1 MLSTEAIP
9 ILQVCQLLP
18 LKGEDLIF
26 LEELYL
32 ELRVRQLAEEE
43 LLQQLTA
50 STGNYFS
57 WIELNHH
64 SLLKEAIHEYLV
76 YPLGNDEWF
85 VIIPGNKP
93 ILHFI
98 SPLVQQQFPLKIS
111 RLHKLLK
118 AKKPDQ
124 SLEAPLH
131 WLHFIPNQSPPHI
144 KKAPFSRLLTLLR
157 LERPD
162 LGLIFLYSVALGIL
176 ELGIP
181 VTIQALVNN
190 VAFGMFGEPVF
201 VLTLLLLLGLGVMA
215 VIKAFRLIIVEML
228 QRRLF
233 LQVAQE
239 TTQRLVNINRAKYTG
254 KKLPELVNRFLDVV
268 TVQKGASFLLL
279 DGLTLLLQTITG
291 LGLLAFYHP
300 YLLFFDIALVSGM
313 LVVLFGLGWGS
324 VRTSLKESSQKYATI
339 AWLEEIA
346 EHTSIF
352 KPTMGNHYAM
362 HRTRSFVQK
371 YLKERAGHF
380 QVLFRQNIGAFSL
393 QAIANASLLGLGGW
407 LVVNQELTI
416 GQLVAAELIVAG
428 VVSSFSKIGKHLES
442 FYDLLAA
449 IDKLGYLFDL
459 PQEPQRLNILPLHEN
474 KGIEVRFEKVS
485 AGPGNDYFKDFDFKI
500 DAGEKI
506 AIVSPLTPSA
516 KYFLNL
522 LEGVQ
527 APEKGWV
534 LVNGMP
540 IHHLRLN
547 DYRSQVVQLS
557 QLDIIQD
564 TLFNNLRLNTP
575 DLTRQQAQALLEKT
589 GLWSKVQHFPELLD
603 TPLLAEGHPFSQ
615 PEAHRLMLA
624 RALAMRPRLLILD
637 RILDATQW
645 QEEGPISR
653 WLTSAPDVTVIVL
666 TQIAQLARRFDK
678 VLCFEKESGQLVNYS
693 DNAGGKE

>member
-1 MLSTEAIP
+1 MLSTQAIP
-9 ILQVCQLLP
+9 LLQVCQLLP
-18 LKGEDLIF
+18 LKGEHLAF
-26 LEELYL
+26 LEELFL
-32 ELRVRQLAEEE
+32 ELRTRQLSDEQ

-50 STGNYFS
+50 STGDYFS
-57 WIELNHH
+57 WIELSHRN
-64 SLLKEAIHEYLV
+64 LLQESVHEYLV
-76 YPLGNDEWF
+76 YPLGDDEWL
-85 VIIPGNKP
+85 VITPGNKP

-111 RLHKLLK
+111 RLNKLLK
-118 AKKPDQ
+118 AKDLNT
-124 SLEAPLH
+124 SAETPLR
-131 WLHFIPNQSPPHI
+131 WLHFIPNQSPVSA
-144 KKAPFSRLLTLLR
+144 KKTPFSRLLTLLR
-157 LERPD
+157 LEGPD
-162 LGLIFLYSVALGIL
+162 LRLIVLYSVVLGVL

-201 VLTLLLLLGLGVMA
+201 VLTFLLLLGLAVMA

-239 TTQRLVNINRAKYTG
+239 TTQRLVNINTAKYRG
-254 KKLPELVNRFLDVV
+254 KKLAELVNRFLDVV

-300 YLLFFDIALVSGM
+300 YLLFFDIALISGM
-313 LVVLFGLGWGS
+313 LIVLFGLGWGS
-324 VRTSLKESSQKYATI
+324 VRTSLQESSQKYATV

-352 KPTMGNHYAM
+352 KATMGNHYAM
-362 HRTRSFVQK
+362 HRTRAFVQK
-371 YLKERAGHF
+371 YLKARAGHF
-380 QVLFRQNIGAFSL
+380 QVLLRQNIGAFSL
-393 QAIANASLLGLGGW
+393 QAIASASLLGLGGW

-428 VVSSFSKIGKHLES
+428 VVSSFSNIGKHLES

-449 IDKLGYLFDL
+449 IDKIGYLFDL
-459 PQEPQRLNILPLHEN
+459 PQEPQRLNLLPTHEN
-474 KGIEVRFEKVS
+474 KGVEVRFEHVS
-485 AGPGNDYFKDFDFKI
+485 AGPGADYFKDFDFKI
-500 DAGEKI
+500 EAGEKI
-506 AIVSPLTPSA
+506 AIISPLTPSA
-516 KYFLNL
+516 RYFLNL

-527 APEKGWV
+527 TPEKGWV
-534 LVNGMP
+534 RVNGMP
-540 IHHLRLN
+540 IHHLRLS

-557 QLDIIQD
+557 QLDVIQD
-564 TLFNNLRLNTP
+564 TLLNNLRLGSS
-575 DLTRQQAQALLEKT
+575 DLTRQQAQELLEKT
-589 GLWSKVQHFPELLD
+589 GLWSRVQQFPELLD
-603 TPLLAEGHPFSQ
+603 TPLLAEGQPFSL

-645 QEEGPISR
+645 QEEGPISQ
-653 WLTSAPDVTVIVL
+653 WLTSAPDVTVILL
-666 TQIAQLARRFDK
+666 TQIEPLARRFDK
-678 VLCFEKESGQLVNYS
+678 VLCFDRDSGQLIDYS
-693 DNAGGKE
+693 ENTGGKE